1 MTAETIV
8 ESTPAAAAEP
18 AAAAAAAAAVAAAEP
33 TAAAVVAAP
42 AAAATEPAPP
52 AEIDYTFTTPEG
64 ATPLDAK
71 RVEAFTALAKEMK
84 LPADAAQRVV
94 DMAVQEAQAA
104 AEAHT
109 ALVQSWADEVKADK
123 TLGGD
128 NLTASAVIARKAI
141 DLGPPEL
148 KALLNSTGLG
158 NHPAVFRWAH
168 AIGLALSEDTFR
180 TSNSGHSIPPGSI
193 ASRLYG
199 TPAVQ

>member
-1 MTAETIV
+1 MTAETLV
-8 ESTPAAAAEP
+8 ESTPAAVTAAPVDAAP
-18 AAAAAAAAAVAAAEP
+18 AATLATEP
-33 TAAAVVAAP
+33 TAATPAAP
-42 AAAATEPAPP
+42 APAEPAPP
-52 AEIDYTFTTPEG
+52 VEIDYAFTTPEG
-64 ATPLDAK
+64 AAPLDAK
-71 RVEAFTALAKEMK
+71 RVEAFTTLAKELK

-94 DMAVQEAQAA
+94 DMAVQEAQAS

-158 NHPAVFRWAH
+158 NHPAVFKWAH
-168 AIGLALSEDTFR
+168 AVGLALSEDTFR
-180 TSNSGHSIPPGSI
+180 SSGGASTPGTGTI

-199 TPAVQ
+199 APAVQ